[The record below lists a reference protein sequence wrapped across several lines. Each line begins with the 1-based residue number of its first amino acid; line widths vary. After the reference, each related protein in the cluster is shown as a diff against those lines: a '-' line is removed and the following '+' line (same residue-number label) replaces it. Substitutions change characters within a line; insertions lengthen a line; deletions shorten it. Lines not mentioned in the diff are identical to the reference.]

1 MRPIESTVDRDL
13 LCVLALVLAF
23 GGGCNEPVPV
33 ATTVTISPVAAVLE
47 DAGDTVQLTATVRD
61 QNGQAMRFVP
71 FAWTVGDSIIAP
83 VSQDGVVTGGA
94 AGKTTVRAWAQD
106 LMGETTI
113 LVEPG
118 PGAVLHKMYREMGG
132 DRWWADHN
140 WKTGA
145 PLGTWHGVGADT
157 LGIFRLRLSGNGLTG
172 TIPPEVGLLETL
184 EFLELDNNRVTGSI
198 PPELG
203 NLEDLTELILSSNEL
218 TGSIPP
224 ELGNLEGLSWLI
236 LSDNELTGPIPPELG
251 NLKHLSG
258 LNLSS
263 NELTGRIPPELGI
276 GFLDL
281 SWLNLSDNELTG
293 SIPPELGNLKHL
305 SGLNL
310 SDNELTGRIPPEL
323 GFLEDLTELILSDN
337 ELTGSVPPELGNLRY
352 LRQLDL
358 SGNPLTGSLP
368 RELIGLPLRVFHWH
382 DTDLCAPA
390 DPAFQE
396 WLESIGDHSG
406 NRDCASWN
414 PLTRPPA

>member
-71 FAWTVGDSIIAP
+71 FAWAVGDSIIAP

-94 AGKTTVRAWAQD
+94 AGKTTVRAWAQN

-157 LGIFRLRLSGNGLTG
+157 LGIFWLRLSGNRLTG

-203 NLEDLTELILSSNEL
+203 NLEDLTELILSSVV
-218 TGSIPP
+218 S
-224 ELGNLEGLSWLI
+224 
-236 LSDNELTGPIPPELG
+236 
-251 NLKHLSG
+251 
-258 LNLSS
+258 
-263 NELTGRIPPELGI
+263 R
-276 GFLDL
+276 
-281 SWLNLSDNELTG
+281 
-293 SIPPELGNLKHL
+293 
-305 SGLNL
+305 
-310 SDNELTGRIPPEL
+310 R
-323 GFLEDLTELILSDN
+323 
-337 ELTGSVPPELGNLRY
+337 
-352 LRQLDL
+352 
-358 SGNPLTGSLP
+358 
-368 RELIGLPLRVFHWH
+368 
-382 DTDLCAPA
+382 
-390 DPAFQE
+390 
-396 WLESIGDHSG
+396 
-406 NRDCASWN
+406 
-414 PLTRPPA
+414 